1 VKAGRGSPHGG
12 VYLDIAT
19 RRDPEYIRRRLPSM
33 YQQFMELADV
43 DITKTPMEVG
53 PTAHYQMGGVRV
65 EADTTA
71 TTVPGLFAAGEVAAG
86 MHGANRLGGNSLSD
100 LVVFGRRAGLHAA
113 QYALGQP
120 STPAVD
126 DAQLE
131 AATTA
136 MLAPFEGD
144 GNENP
149 YTIHADLEL
158 CMQNL
163 VGIIRTESEL
173 VQALDELAKLKARL
187 NRVTVQGNRQY
198 NPGWHLAL
206 DLHHMLAVAESIT
219 RSAIERKES
228 RGGHTRDDY
237 PGPDAKF
244 GKVNVVTR
252 RAEDGIAVCQEPLP
266 EIPDELKAII
276 EEKS

>member
-1 VKAGRGSPHGG
+1 
-12 VYLDIAT
+12 
-19 RRDPEYIRRRLPSM
+19 
-33 YQQFMELADV
+33 
-43 DITKTPMEVG
+43 
-53 PTAHYQMGGVRV
+53 
-65 EADTTA
+65 
-71 TTVPGLFAAGEVAAG
+71 

-100 LVVFGRRAGLHAA
+100 LVVFGRRAGLYAA
-113 QYALGQP
+113 QYALGL
-120 STPAVD
+120 PAMPVVD
-126 DAQLE
+126 DAQVE

-173 VQALDELAKLKARL
+173 VQALDELAKLKQRL
-187 NRVTVQGNRQY
+187 GQVTVQGNRQY

-206 DLHHMLAVAESIT
+206 DLHHMLSVAESIT

-228 RGGHTRDDY
+228 RGGHTRDDF
-237 PGPDAKF
+237 PATDPAF
-244 GKVNVVTR
+244 GRVNVVTR
-252 RAEDGIAVCQEPLP
+252 RADDGVTVCQEALP
-266 EIPDELKAII
+266 EIPEELKAII
-276 EEKS
+276 EEKV